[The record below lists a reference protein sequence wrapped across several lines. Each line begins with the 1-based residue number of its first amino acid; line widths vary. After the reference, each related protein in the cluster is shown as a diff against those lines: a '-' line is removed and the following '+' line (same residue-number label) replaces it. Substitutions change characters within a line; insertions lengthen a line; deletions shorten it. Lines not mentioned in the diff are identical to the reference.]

1 MIYLTQQNFAA
12 EVKNETLPVLIEFS
26 NKTSLP
32 AELEKNYRQKC
43 KFCRVDMNAQAE
55 FAGRFS
61 LLRLPTSI
69 LMQNGDVIQ
78 RISGE
83 RSAEEWKKILNLD

>member
-1 MIYLTQQNFAA
+1 MIHLTQQNFTA
-12 EVKNETLPVLIEFS
+12 EVKNEKIPVLIEFS
-26 NKTSLP
+26 NKASLP
-32 AELEKNYRQKC
+32 AELEKDYRQKC
-43 KFCRVDMNAQAE
+43 KFCRVDVNAQAV
-55 FAGRFS
+55 FAKQFD

-69 LMQNGDVIQ
+69 LMQNGEVVQ